1 MANKNLKELHSEIQP
16 STQIASASLIFDS
29 YGNNDADLGTQVKKV
44 SKRGSGISQNPFE
57 QSLN

>member
-1 MANKNLKELHSEIQP
+1 MANP
-16 STQIASASLIFDS
+16 SDAQTQVASASLIFDS
-29 YGNNDADLGTQVKKV
+29 YGNNDAPRVDVGRNLKKV

>member
-1 MANKNLKELHSEIQP
+1 MAKVQ
-16 STQIASASLIFDS
+16 TQVASASLIFDS
-29 YGNNDADLGTQVKKV
+29 YGNNDPVAVGRNLKKV